1 MKVKVG
7 KNHKDY
13 QNINTKNERK
23 SCLMTKAN
31 ANVPSQPPVG
41 VMIDPHATYPVT
53 EPSAGHP
60 VSPQVA
66 FRGQRGW
73 GKQDCFTSFSLNI
86 PGA

>member
-31 ANVPSQPPVG
+31 ANVPS
-41 VMIDPHATYPVT
+41 
-53 EPSAGHP
+53 
-60 VSPQVA
+60 
-66 FRGQRGW
+66 
-73 GKQDCFTSFSLNI
+73 
-86 PGA
+86 